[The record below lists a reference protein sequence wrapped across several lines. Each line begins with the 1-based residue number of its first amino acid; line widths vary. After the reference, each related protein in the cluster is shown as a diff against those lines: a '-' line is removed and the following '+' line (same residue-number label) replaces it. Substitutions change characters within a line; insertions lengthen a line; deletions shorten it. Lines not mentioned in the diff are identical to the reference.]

1 MAGIA
6 CALRVR
12 EQGDDIMTISI
23 RFRIAALSASLLI
36 SSLPT
41 AVSAEERCTDAS
53 LSGSYAFQVDGANIS
68 APLPGGPGPF
78 AAVGKNTYDGKG
90 GMTGTIVISSNGVI
104 IDASYTGTYSVNA
117 DCTGVKSATLNVGAT
132 VDFSFVIDDDL
143 REIRMI
149 VSDPGFAVSGSA
161 RKLFTKKENKE

>member
-1 MAGIA
+1 
-6 CALRVR
+6 
-12 EQGDDIMTISI
+12 MTMSV
-23 RFRIAALSASLLI
+23 RFRIAALSTSLLL
-36 SSLPT
+36 SSLAT
-41 AVSAEERCTDAS
+41 AASAEERCSNAS
-53 LSGSYAFQVDGANIS
+53 LVGSYAFQVDGANIS

-78 AAVGKNTYDGKG
+78 AAVGRNTYDGKG
-90 GMTGTIVISSNGVI
+90 GMQGTIVISSNGVI
-104 IDASYTGTYSVNA
+104 INATYAGTYSVDA

-161 RKLFTKKENKE
+161 RKLSTDAKSKE

>member
-1 MAGIA
+1 
-6 CALRVR
+6 
-12 EQGDDIMTISI
+12 MTMSF
-23 RFRIAALSASLLI
+23 RFRIAALSTSLLL
-36 SSLPT
+36 SSLAT
-41 AVSAEERCTDAS
+41 AVSAEERCSNAS
-53 LSGSYAFQVDGANIS
+53 LVGSYAFQVDGANIS

-78 AAVGKNTYDGKG
+78 AAVGRNTYDGKG
-90 GMTGTIVISSNGVI
+90 GMQGTIVISSNGVI
-104 IDASYTGTYSVNA
+104 INATYAGTYSVNA

-161 RKLFTKKENKE
+161 RKLFTDSKGKE